1 MARPKSNRLTLAK
14 LNKAKNLRAKLKLL
28 RGIKDGEILY
38 SKGIVQSLGG
48 DEKLV
53 RRLQRRY
60 EKRNGVNVVTSK
72 NPNSKIYKKQVDIAR
87 LMTLQNRKTEDEPL
101 ELTVF
106 DDDFEI
112 DIDVNDKATKFDK
125 EQNKD
130 AKTPSDEM
138 IKEVYK
144 KLLKELK
151 KMDSKDKSLLIYYK
165 TDDGEEH
172 RNSFKYKEASFE
184 RDLYK
189 AINMI
194 FYLYNP
200 LFGEIPQI
208 DTFRFV
214 IRDSTKKEKM
224 PIKLNMAKSFEQ
236 YLINEFI
243 EEEDF
248 EKAGKHC
255 FVYEFCKASGHLY
268 QSVYNTYIDKFGDVP
283 ADEEQV
289 RYIEKTYRV
298 RIHIFDINGELI
310 RDGTNTIKSSREGG
324 IDKNA
329 IKGGSNV
336 IALVWHNNHCYGFN
350 KKGNK
355 LTKMVKQ
362 GRADS
367 MKHIS
372 RLIKKIDGE
381 RGRREIF
388 NRMIY
393 SKWYLREM
401 IEDIKNYSY
410 TGKPKKEYLVVHS
423 TEFNKDLCYEFLN
436 GLEYTFKNKKLTIYK
451 DRTTFN
457 FFYVE
462 PETTYLQF
470 MEADDLIGLSA
481 FNSFPEWGL
490 RQMRQT
496 GEITRLRVNTKL
508 NIHSM
513 IKDFNYTWTKIVNT
527 YGSKGAMVDFSSAYL
542 LASQKNQI
550 FDFEEKNAQSEIIE
564 LERPV
569 LSKTEH
575 VNAGLYMVRYKEKD
589 TCEIPLMRF
598 KEEECLIP
606 HQLVN
611 KMIDTEDYHIFLKWF
626 IPLEKQTNIFKDLF
640 KLNNELKEQIKDKPF
655 TKSIVKRGL
664 LSTIGMLYRKDKPEI
679 EVTTHNLSE
688 IAHLINN
695 KNNHLEII
703 SVERQ
708 DGVSILKEEH
718 IEDNIFMQTLE
729 FDNDLTGEQYAY
741 TVKFKNH
748 TKEEDRIVAP
758 HLSAQLY
765 ANHSINMYE
774 ITKNLI
780 AQGCKINAYHIDS
793 IAVSYPHDDFKFSQ
807 EFLDEWNV
815 KVERFFE
822 NAKFIKYNQTV
833 FNKGLENEEKTKLC
847 DEEEQVKTRINHWK
861 SDISEHLPYFDNRYF
876 FEKKELI
883 KPIVKIYNLAG
894 GSGKSYKIREL
905 LKEDPLIFGTSTTGA
920 SALNIS
926 QECMT
931 IDKYIGTM
939 KTEFRTD
946 DGEVKSKTQYL
957 PNSKM
962 KHLDAILSGH
972 TLIIDEMSM
981 LSKSK
986 FEALN
991 RRLQHIRK
999 DERPF
1004 GGMNIMLF
1012 GDFKQLKPVDD
1023 KGRTLLEANI
1033 WDQVD
1038 KEEYQ
1043 SKRSDPNYRY
1053 TDETYKEFC
1062 WNLRQGLKEYDYQEK
1077 LVDPEPSI
1085 EEIME
1090 GTVYISYSNKSVR
1103 DINNKALSKLE
1114 GDFIRFPVFK
1124 RQTVKDKNG
1133 KAVKEKDGKMTYMW
1147 GDLEEGDYQKFI
1159 EKYPISHDFKVGA
1172 KIMCRVNYS
1181 DTLRNGTIVT
1191 ILDKETVIHP
1201 NGEMEK
1207 IRYVSAEGY
1216 KFMPFCL
1223 AYAMTLHKTQGLT
1236 LDKVYCNTQC
1246 FTNNKH
1252 LKEEEDLNRCRYVLF
1267 SRVRKPEDIRI
1278 SEVF

>member
-1 MARPKSNRLTLAK
+1 M
-14 LNKAKNLRAKLKLL
+14 
-28 RGIKDGEILY
+28 
-38 SKGIVQSLGG
+38 Q
-48 DEKLV
+48 
-53 RRLQRRY
+53 
-60 EKRNGVNVVTSK
+60 
-72 NPNSKIYKKQVDIAR
+72 
-87 LMTLQNRKTEDEPL
+87 
-101 ELTVF
+101 
-106 DDDFEI
+106 
-112 DIDVNDKATKFDK
+112 
-125 EQNKD
+125 
-130 AKTPSDEM
+130 
-138 IKEVYK
+138 
-144 KLLKELK
+144 
-151 KMDSKDKSLLIYYK
+151 
-165 TDDGEEH
+165 
-172 RNSFKYKEASFE
+172 
-184 RDLYK
+184 
-189 AINMI
+189 
-194 FYLYNP
+194 
-200 LFGEIPQI
+200 
-208 DTFRFV
+208 
-214 IRDSTKKEKM
+214 
-224 PIKLNMAKSFEQ
+224 
-236 YLINEFI
+236 
-243 EEEDF
+243 
-248 EKAGKHC
+248 
-255 FVYEFCKASGHLY
+255 
-268 QSVYNTYIDKFGDVP
+268 
-283 ADEEQV
+283 
-289 RYIEKTYRV
+289 
-298 RIHIFDINGELI
+298 
-310 RDGTNTIKSSREGG
+310 
-324 IDKNA
+324 
-329 IKGGSNV
+329 
-336 IALVWHNNHCYGFN
+336 
-350 KKGNK
+350 
-355 LTKMVKQ
+355 
-362 GRADS
+362 
-367 MKHIS
+367 
-372 RLIKKIDGE
+372 
-381 RGRREIF
+381 
-388 NRMIY
+388 
-393 SKWYLREM
+393 
-401 IEDIKNYSY
+401 
-410 TGKPKKEYLVVHS
+410 
-423 TEFNKDLCYEFLN
+423 
-436 GLEYTFKNKKLTIYK
+436 
-451 DRTTFN
+451 
-457 FFYVE
+457 
-462 PETTYLQF
+462 
-470 MEADDLIGLSA
+470 
-481 FNSFPEWGL
+481 
-490 RQMRQT
+490 
-496 GEITRLRVNTKL
+496 
-508 NIHSM
+508 
-513 IKDFNYTWTKIVNT
+513 
-527 YGSKGAMVDFSSAYL
+527 
-542 LASQKNQI
+542 
-550 FDFEEKNAQSEIIE
+550 
-564 LERPV
+564 RPV

-611 KMIDTEDYHIFLKWF
+611 KMIDTQDYNIFLYWF
-626 IPLEKQTNIFKDLF
+626 IPLEKQTNIFKDLLN
-640 KLNNELKEQIKDKPF
+640 LNNELKEKTKDSPLA
-655 TKSIVKRGL
+655 KSFVKRGL
-664 LSTIGMLYRKDKPEI
+664 LSTIGMLYRDANPEV

-939 KTEFRTD
+939 KAEFRTK

-957 PNSKM
+957 PNSKI
-962 KHLDAILSGH
+962 KHLVSVNACH

-991 RRLQHIRK
+991 KRLQHIRK

-1023 KGRTLLEANI
+1023 EGRTLLDANI
-1033 WDQVD
+1033 WDLVD

-1062 WNLRQGLKEYDYQEK
+1062 WNLREGLKEYEYQEK
-1077 LVDPEPSI
+1077 LVCPEPAI
-1085 EEIME
+1085 KTIMD